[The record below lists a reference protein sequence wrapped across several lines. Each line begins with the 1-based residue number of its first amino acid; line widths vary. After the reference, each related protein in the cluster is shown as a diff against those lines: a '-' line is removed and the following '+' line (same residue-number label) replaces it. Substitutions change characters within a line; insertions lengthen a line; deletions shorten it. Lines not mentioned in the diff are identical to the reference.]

1 MSLWLVFGCDETAPW
16 FALGVGADGA
26 FVDRSTARIWPAIPA
41 RSSECA
47 RATGGGAVTAGVA
60 GVGAGAGVATGV
72 GVTGAGVG
80 AAVTA
85 GVVAAGAVSVGAG
98 VDVGAAVVSVGAA
111 VVDVGAAV
119 VSVGVAGVVSVGPAG
134 AGAGAGAG
142 SVGGGVAVVVLVGSG
157 GAVVPSVGVAV
168 GGLSSTG
175 VESGGGSPHVGSV
188 HAVTGVLEP
197 QLVSSG
203 AHCAG
208 GRGSMSSASLVRTD
222 RIRPSLTLSR
232 ACDRINGCVCEAIAA
247 PADAGGIR
255 VAAVTSAAT
264 PTGTSAGGFV
274 SSPTSRGRH
283 RGQSRRYASLPCSNS
298 DASRC

>member
-119 VSVGVAGVVSVGPAG
+119 VSVGVAGVVSVGA